1 MPANI
6 FQQPSEEE
14 FVERDAQGEYKIAA
28 PHPVYKNMVA
38 LSGAPEEDEESNQD
52 NEVIGLYE
60 KRNSH
65 WDPKLV
71 EEEIR
76 AALKN
81 SLRKKV
87 ASIEHDR
94 WMFEG
99 EGDTGKK

>member
-1 MPANI
+1 M
-6 FQQPSEEE
+6 
-14 FVERDAQGEYKIAA
+14 
-28 PHPVYKNMVA
+28 
-38 LSGAPEEDEESNQD
+38 
-52 NEVIGLYE
+52 YE

-65 WDPKLV
+65 WDPKMV

-87 ASIEHDR
+87 ASMEEDR

-99 EGDTGKK
+99 EMEMGKK